1 MDEFEQE
8 VSEGNESKWMTSKPD
23 DDELARAIAEEWC
36 KSARYLYGQ
45 WHVYERG
52 CWRIRAHELMQM
64 GLRNKLREFRRQ
76 QMGLE
81 INISQTRISGLARML
96 QSDLFMRDEEF
107 SDMLPEQERYI
118 NLANGLY
125 NLDTFTLE
133 DHQPDL
139 KFTTQLDF
147 DFDPEAECPTWM
159 RYLRT
164 SLVGADD
171 KADWGLIMLV
181 QEALAYSMTAR
192 TDMKASFWLVGKPD
206 SGKST
211 LIAFIR
217 SLMGSLHTTL
227 DLNQLGTNRFLL
239 SSIVGKRVVTFTE
252 ASESSVLPDALY
264 KAMVGGT
271 DEIYADVKNRPGIAF
286 RPVAKFW
293 WAMNGAPRIQD
304 RSGATLNRLKVIPF
318 NRSIPKDQRVGN
330 LHQLL
335 MRERAGIFNWLMVGY
350 ERLMDE
356 GKFTLSEQS
365 EAWREQ
371 YRLENDTEQSFLS
384 EWCERDTEGRIQA
397 ETLYRR
403 YSEWCKENGFKPKNA
418 NQVAKDWERLGFIR
432 GATNGVRYWYGYR
445 LAIDENGTR
454 IPPTVQPQTPQGP
467 AKQGALIPDTSSKYH
482 EAGL

>member
-1 MDEFEQE
+1 MNMDELELEQE
-8 VSEGNESKWMTSKPD
+8 ASGSDAKWMSPKPD
-23 DDELARAIAEEWC
+23 DDELAIAISEEWC
-36 KSARYLYGQ
+36 ESVRYLYGQ

-52 CWRIRAHELMQM
+52 CWRIRADELMQM
-64 GLRNKLREFRRQ
+64 GLRKILREFRRKNKSV
-76 QMGLE
+76 E

-96 QSDLFMRDEEF
+96 RSDLFMDDQEF

-118 NLANGLY
+118 NLRNGLY
-125 NLDTFTLE
+125 NLETFELE
-133 DHQPDL
+133 PHQPDL

-147 DFDPEAECPTWM
+147 EYDEDAQCPYWM
-159 RYLRT
+159 QYLRS
-164 SLVGADD
+164 SLVNADEI
-171 KADWGLIMLV
+171 ADWSLIALV

-192 TDMKASFWLVGKPD
+192 TDMKASFWLVGQPD

-286 RPVAKFW
+286 KPIAKFW
-293 WAMNGAPRIQD
+293 WAMNGAPRITD

-318 NRSIPKDQRVGN
+318 NRSVPKAQRIGN

-350 ERLMDE
+350 TRLMED
-356 GKFTLSEQS
+356 GKFSVSEQS
-365 EAWREQ
+365 EAWREN
-371 YRLENDTEQSFLS
+371 YRVENDTELTFIN
-384 EWCERDTEGRIQA
+384 EWCVPDPEGHIQGEA
-397 ETLYRR
+397 LYRQ
-403 YSEWCKENGFKPKNA
+403 YAAWCTDNGYRPKNA
-418 NQVAKDWERLGFIR
+418 AQVSKDWIRLGFTKSR
-432 GATNGVRYWYGYR
+432 VNGSSIWHGYSMPFTK
-445 LAIDENGTR
+445 IDL
-454 IPPTVQPQTPQGP
+454 
-467 AKQGALIPDTSSKYH
+467 KK
-482 EAGL
+482 